1 MLECLTVS
9 VCALL
14 LHKSMDLGRLIVAG
28 TKCFPS
34 RAMAGSQI
42 IAGALRGLS
51 LSLQCSGMAF
61 WGKPLVHTLAVP
73 QETSLTLPKAR
84 VWSPVGTDQRIASDL
99 VTPPGGAAGP
109 EAWHTCWE
117 TLARWRSVFL
127 DLGHIEKALSRCL
140 RLSSS
145 QYPPHVSTTQPF
157 FPNFHWPYI
166 GPQPVVALVR
176 AKKEV
181 LGLQRLSHAAHG
193 AMVAP

>member
-1 MLECLTVS
+1 MFPFQGNGWISDHSGSTERLEPLPPV
-9 VCALL
+9 LRYGF
-14 LHKSMDLGRLIVAG
+14 LGQTFGAHP
-28 TKCFPS
+28 CCPS
-34 RAMAGSQI
+34 RNQPHSPKGQGVESSGNRSEDSFRSGYSTWWGSRT
-42 IAGALRGLS
+42 RG
-51 LSLQCSGMAF
+51 
-61 WGKPLVHTLAVP
+61 V
-73 QETSLTLPKAR
+73 AR
-84 VWSPVGTDQRIASDL
+84 
-99 VTPPGGAAGP
+99 
-109 EAWHTCWE
+109 HTCWE
-117 TLARWRSVFL
+117 TLARWRSTFL

-140 RLSSS
+140 HLSSS